1 MDFKELDNKKITD
14 DTELSLN
21 LFIVFAR
28 SHRAVFDHIKRD
40 IQNYGLNPTEFG
52 VLELLYHKGPQAL
65 QHIGQKILLASGSIT
80 YVVDRLEEKGL
91 LNRKPCKQD
100 RRVTYAEISDT
111 GKSLMEEI
119 FPKHREVIK
128 NIFSNL
134 STEEKLSAIDL
145 LKKIGLNIQD

>member
-1 MDFKELDNKKITD
+1 MEYKGPENIKITD
-14 DTELSLN
+14 DAELSLN

-28 SHRAVFDHIKRD
+28 SYRAVFDHIKGD
-40 IQNYGLNPTEFG
+40 IQNYGLNTTEFG

-65 QHIGQKILLASGSIT
+65 QYIGQKILLASGSIT

-134 STEEKLSAIDL
+134 NTEDKISAIDL
-145 LKKIGLNIQD
+145 LKKIGLNIQK